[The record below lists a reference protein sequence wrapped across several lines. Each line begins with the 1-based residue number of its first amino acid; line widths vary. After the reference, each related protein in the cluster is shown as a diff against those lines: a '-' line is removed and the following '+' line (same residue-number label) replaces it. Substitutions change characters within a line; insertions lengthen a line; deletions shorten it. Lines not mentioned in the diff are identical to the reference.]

1 MNCPK
6 CKHLDTK
13 VSDSRVTCSGRNVR
27 RRRQCLSCG
36 YRFTTIEQIK
46 LLDIMVKKR
55 NNRVVPFS
63 EKKLEEGIRKSF
75 NKRQVED
82 SKLDKILQEV
92 IDDILS
98 LNQNIIDSSKIG
110 ELVSNKLKKYDKVAY
125 ICFLAVYGNFET
137 IQDFNRLL
145 QQVK

>member
-1 MNCPK
+1 
-6 CKHLDTK
+6 
-13 VSDSRVTCSGRNVR
+13 
-27 RRRQCLSCG
+27 
-36 YRFTTIEQIK
+36 
-46 LLDIMVKKR
+46 
-55 NNRVVPFS
+55 
-63 EKKLEEGIRKSF
+63 
-75 NKRQVED
+75 
-82 SKLDKILQEV
+82 LDKILQEV

-98 LNQNIIDSSKIG
+98 LNQNIIDSPKIG